1 MAFETGAVILNFIMK
16 KLLIIIALFLIA
28 KPFFAQKNDYGLAYS
43 GLRVQGIYIFVM
55 CEPYHKYEYVETVK
69 AKINWTGSVQ
79 ESFEKVIKKAKK
91 KHPYFNGIIFQSKDL
106 SKGDLIKFTDLEISK
121 GGIKLN
127 EKVSFIIKGELYA
140 GEVIE
145 LESKRG
151 KASVEYFKV
160 GEKQITQ
167 ISYDDLTPIDEE
179 KFNEITSKNE

>member
-1 MAFETGAVILNFIMK
+1 MN
-16 KLLIIIALFLIA
+16 KLLIVIALFLIIN
-28 KPFFAQKNDYGLAYS
+28 PVFSQKNDYSLAYS
-43 GLRVQGIYIFVM
+43 GVRVHGIYVFVM
-55 CEPYHKYEYVETVK
+55 CEPYHQYEYIETVK

-106 SKGDLIKFTDLEISK
+106 SKGDLIKFTDLEVSK

-151 KASVEYFKV
+151 KASIEYFVSGK
-160 GEKQITQ
+160 KQIVKINYADLTQ
-167 ISYDDLTPIDEE
+167 IDNKKFEE
-179 KFNEITSKNE
+179 ISGKHE